1 MLTKWLPAAI
11 IDREH
16 NTEEKRV
23 KKNLIALTTILV
35 LAFGLAACD
44 SNSSAV
50 VNATPTAVTTSS
62 DAAFSKDVSQQAAL
76 DLMHGHLIP
85 SLALWQ
91 KGNYKLAVRHAGH
104 PANELFAIVADE
116 LKAKNAD
123 VALKKALDSY
133 VGMADRAGN
142 SKEVQATQEA
152 AIAAINQSLPILN
165 DSAGDNLR
173 VQAASVREMLTSI
186 INEYTGASVKTGD
199 DQLIEYGDSVG
210 YVQVAALRYQKIA
223 GQVKAQFPSQAAVIE
238 QAFAELKALLTDPTA
253 VPNPL
258 PPLAAIKSRILTI
271 NSSLSDSYK
280 LPAQQDKASVVI
292 ARVKQNVDEAVK
304 QYKAGDKD
312 KGYQLAADAYLNGY
326 DKLEGDI
333 ALKDIALSKTVETQ
347 LIALRNLIR
356 NGKPISEVEDTAN
369 QVKKSLDQ
377 VDMLLMGQ

>member
-1 MLTKWLPAAI
+1 M
-11 IDREH
+11 
-16 NTEEKRV
+16 
-23 KKNLIALTTILV
+23 KKNVTALTAILV

-50 VNATPTAVTTSS
+50 VVNATATVATTSS
-62 DAAFSKDVSQQAAL
+62 DPTAFNKDVSQQAAL

-104 PANELFAIVADE
+104 PANELFAVVADE

-123 VALKKALDSY
+123 LALKKALDSY
-133 VGMADRAGN
+133 VAMADRAGD
-142 SKEVQATQEA
+142 SKEVQAAQEA
-152 AIAAINQSLPILN
+152 AIAAIDQSLPILN
-165 DSAGDNLR
+165 DSASDNLR

-210 YVQVAALRYQKIA
+210 YVQVAALRYQRIA
-223 GQVKAQFPSQAAVIE
+223 GQVKAQFPSQAATIE
-238 QAFAELKALLTDPTA
+238 QAFGELKALLTDPTTI
-253 VPNPL
+253 PNPL
-258 PPLAAIKSRILTI
+258 PPLDAIKSRILTI
-271 NSSLSDSYK
+271 NSNLSDSYK
-280 LPAQQDKASVVI
+280 LPTQQEKASAVI

-333 ALKDIALSKTVETQ
+333 ALKDIALSKRVETQ

-369 QVKKSLDQ
+369 QVKQSLDQ